1 MEPWIML
8 KSLKHKHPFDEAWV
22 RSKVP
27 IIKIVNGI
35 LIKAIKLGASD
46 IHFEP
51 YERTFR
57 VRYRIDGV
65 LRREMT
71 LPIQIKKCRS
81 SPV

>member
-1 MEPWIML
+1 MEESM
-8 KSLKHKHPFDEAWV
+8 DMEG
-22 RSKVP
+22 P

-65 LRREMT
+65 HETGHVASYPRLKM
-71 LPIQIKKCRS
+71 Q
-81 SPV
+81 